1 MKFGTM
7 QMERGFKAVTE
18 DAVSAATEA
27 LVIGQDLIEASGS
40 SKELMDV
47 VANIAFIRDYIKT
60 NGLKASFHMSA
71 SVKQFAETAGLEA
84 YQPGMDDASAKL
96 LEAKYVEAAT
106 ESIKEMW
113 NRFLEAIKTL
123 WTKLVA
129 WIKTTFSM
137 RNVYLGRIKDKLAKF
152 DGFDSEASVK
162 SMKKDDL
169 EACIK
174 VVSAFHDVFKASAAS
189 RLPEING
196 VSIPFFANPDDLVDA
211 FDACGF
217 TLSMNGGN
225 VEVSAAGRTLDDL
238 YPVAEKK
245 ASELGYAS
253 SAVVSGIAAQ
263 VQGIESKAD
272 FKKCAGNVEAFIKK
286 TYDDITASLKNVK
299 DDAADKQIVD
309 SVRARGQLVRV
320 VNKAIMLEN
329 TLMVRVCKS
338 TLALLD
344 AKKKEAPKAE

>member
-189 RLPEING
+189 RLPEVNG
-196 VSIPFFANPDDLVDA
+196 VAIPFFANPDDLVDA

-225 VEVSAAGRTLDDL
+225 IEVSAAGRTLDDL
-238 YPVAEKK
+238 YPVRDLLLPYLQQIFRDAGEFCPVRNIP
-245 ASELGYAS
+245 LQYLRP
-253 SAVVSGIAAQ
+253 VCVIPVSHRRKPFIHRTIQGPVQAIGIKLTVSVAQ
-263 VQGIESKAD
+263 YHHRAQI
-272 FKKCAGNVEAFIKK
+272 
-286 TYDDITASLKNVK
+286 TYDLMTIVQLFQISFAPFDIRLNPFNSFHFFHVLYSEIPV
-299 DDAADKQIVD
+299 
-309 SVRARGQLVRV
+309 
-320 VNKAIMLEN
+320 
-329 TLMVRVCKS
+329 
-338 TLALLD
+338 
-344 AKKKEAPKAE
+344 